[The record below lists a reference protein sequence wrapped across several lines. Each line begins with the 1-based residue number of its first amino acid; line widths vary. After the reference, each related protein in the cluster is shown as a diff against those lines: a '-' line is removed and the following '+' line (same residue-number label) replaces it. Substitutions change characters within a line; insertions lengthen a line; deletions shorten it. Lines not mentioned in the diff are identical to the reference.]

1 MIDIREFTMRI
12 LLMIDFYSNEKI
24 KDLKI
29 TRIKLEKKNS
39 MKQAII

>member
-1 MIDIREFTMRI
+1 MIE
-12 LLMIDFYSNEKI
+12 FYSNEKI

-29 TRIKLEKKNS
+29 TRIKIEKQNS